1 MIDYSKIL
9 TRYSRLKCL
18 NNTSSLKFLYRRVN
32 QMIKLNQFESIVEF
46 TNLFSEQ
53 YKDDVSGLRMLLD
66 AVKKVSNEPIITPLM
81 PKLIGLIEEKIG
93 KKLH

>member
-1 MIDYSKIL
+1 MINYSEIL
-9 TRYSRLKCL
+9 TRYSKLKCL

-32 QMIKLNQFESIVEF
+32 QMIKLNQFENIVEF
-46 TNLFSEQ
+46 VNLFSEQ

-66 AVKKVSNEPIITPLM
+66 VIKKVSDEPTIAPLM
-81 PKLIGLIEEKIG
+81 PKLISLIEEKIG